1 MRDGMCLLA
10 ASALWSTL
18 LGGLLAICGGIVG
31 TWWAKT
37 LEYYGVRR
45 QIASALAGEI
55 MGILEVVRRR
65 ELLENFERSIQESEE
80 GGILIYKV
88 FPVSESFIAVFEGNI
103 AQIGMLPHPV
113 AADVAYLYASIKSIW
128 EDLKTLQRE
137 PVNAWDFDEGIAFLS
152 NLVDLIRQTKG
163 IAWDTARKLNLIAQ
177 RRTWRYLFNP
187 NWEPTLEDD
196 HSAPYN

>member
-1 MRDGMCLLA
+1 MSDRFRK
-10 ASALWSTL
+10 
-18 LGGLLAICGGIVG
+18 
-31 TWWAKT
+31 AKKA
-37 LEYYGVRR
+37 E
-45 QIASALAGEI
+45 
-55 MGILEVVRRR
+55 
-65 ELLENFERSIQESEE
+65 
-80 GGILIYKV
+80 ILIYKV

-103 AQIGMLPHPV
+103 AQLGMLPHPV

-152 NLVDLIRQTKG
+152 NLVDLIRRTKG
-163 IAWDTARKLNLIAQ
+163 VAWDTARKLNLIAQ